1 MPVQA
6 MLAPV
11 FISLRRRFGPVG
23 ALLALATLAFVVGVG
38 SPLLCLAQETVA
50 LVGTGSSVPAPLY
63 AKWAEEYNKR
73 NPKMQVRYLPLGT
86 SEGIKQISHGSGD
99 FAAGEVPLSAK
110 ERAEGNLIE
119 LPSVLITIVPIYN
132 LPGIRGEMRFSGEV
146 LAEIFLGQ
154 IKTWNSPAIAK
165 LNPNL
170 SLPELPIKVVY
181 RPAGKGSNYVFSEFL
196 SKSSSRFRAE
206 IGISPSPNW
215 PVGVPAER
223 SIDMAEKVKSEPGS
237 IGYVEAQYAVQVHI
251 PFGSVLNPA
260 GHFVRASEKTISA
273 ACRGVE
279 EPGWD
284 RFSASL
290 TNAPGAESFPI
301 VSFTWLYLRTTSTDP
316 ARAAALS
323 NLLDWVFSDGQR
335 IAPQEGYPEL
345 PPPLLKKVKNKISS
359 LH

>member
-1 MPVQA
+1 MQIRA
-6 MLAPV
+6 GFA
-11 FISLRRRFGPVG
+11 RN
-23 ALLALATLAFVVGVG
+23 GVG
-38 SPLLCLAQETVA
+38 SRRFDRMACWFFSFVFAVCLALPVCLAQPSIV
-50 LVGTGSSVPAPLY
+50 LVGSGSSVPLPLY
-63 AKWAEEYNKR
+63 AKWAEQYNRR
-73 NPKMQVRYLPLGT
+73 NPKLQVRYLPIGT
-86 SEGIKQISHGSGD
+86 SEGIREIVRGSGD
-99 FAAGEVPLSAK
+99 FAAGEVPLTAK

-119 LPSVLITIVPIYN
+119 LPSVLVTIVPIYN
-132 LPGIRGEMRFSGEV
+132 LPGVQGEMRFSGEV

-154 IKTWNSPAIAK
+154 IKTWNSTAIAK

-170 SLPELPIKVVY
+170 SLPELPIKVIY

-206 IGISPSPNW
+206 IGISPSPKW
-215 PVGVPAER
+215 PVGLPAER
-223 SIDMAEKVKSEPGS
+223 SMDMAEKVKSEPGS
-237 IGYVEAQYAVQVHI
+237 IGYVEAQYAVKMHI
-251 PFGSVLNPA
+251 PYGSVLNPA
-260 GHFVRASEKTISA
+260 GHFVKASEKTITA

-279 EPGWD
+279 VPGWD

-323 NLLDWVFSDGQR
+323 DLLNWMFSAGQQ
-335 IAPQEGYPEL
+335 IASQEGYSEL
-345 PPPLLKKVKNKISS
+345 PPPLLKKVKNKASS